1 MKRSKIARSLDYLD
15 DQLIEGAMENPT
27 KHSRNSAHVTPS
39 RKINLWQK
47 WAAVAA
53 AVVLLISG
61 AVGGFHV
68 VGGNLPS
75 TVVALDVNPSLEI
88 EVNGKEQVVNVKA
101 LNEDAKKVI
110 GDMNFKKVDLNVA
123 INAIIGSMLINGY
136 LSADK
141 NSILISVDSDGK
153 NANELQQSISDNVYK
168 LLTGG
173 GIEALVISQKFNKD
187 DAHGEGISTAKTTL
201 INKIIAIGL
210 TDKNGAAYT
219 YEQLAA
225 LSINEIKLILD
236 SKSLSIDEIN
246 TNGTASEESLIGRD
260 EALRIALEKAQ
271 TTKEEIFDL
280 DIDIDFEKKFSTLVY
295 EVEFEFNSM
304 EYEYKLNAKN
314 GEILE
319 EEIEPKE
326 NDDD

>member
-68 VGGNLPS
+68 IGGNIPS

-88 EVNGKEQVVNVKA
+88 EINDKEQVVNVKA
-101 LNEDAKKVI
+101 LNEDAQKVI

-123 INAIIGSMLINGY
+123 INALIGSMLINGY
-136 LSADK
+136 LSVDK

-153 NANELQQSISDNVYK
+153 DAGELQQNISNNVYK
-168 LLTGG
+168 LLTGS
-173 GIEALVISQKFNKD
+173 GIDALVISQKFNKE
-187 DAHGEGISTAKTTL
+187 DAHGEGVSTAKTTL
-201 INKIIAIGL
+201 INKILAIGL
-210 TDKNGAAYT
+210 TDKNGTAYT

-236 SKSLSIDEIN
+236 SKSLSIEEIN
-246 TNGTASEESLIGRD
+246 TNGTASEEGLIGQE
-260 EALRIALEKAQ
+260 EALRISLEKAQ
-271 TTKEEIFDL
+271 VTKDEIFDL
-280 DIDIDFEKKFSTLVY
+280 DIDIDFEKEFSVLVY

-304 EYEYKLNAKN
+304 EYEYKLNAKT

-319 EEIEPKE
+319 EEIEPNE